1 MGYRKAADVLP
12 KQLIAEI
19 QKYIDGEMLYIPRKC
34 EEHSRWGEKSGT
46 RESWELRNR
55 RILEEYCSGKSISDL
70 AENYFLSVKS
80 IQRILREKIP
90 PEGKGRQGGN
100 TIEQRK

>member
-34 EEHSRWGEKSGT
+34 EEHSRWERKAEPEKAWSCET
-46 RESWELRNR
+46 DAFWRS
-55 RILEEYCSGKSISDL
+55 IAPGKPFLISRKII
-70 AENYFLSVKS
+70 FLSVKS

-90 PEGKGRQGGN
+90 PEGKGTTGREYN
-100 TIEQRK
+100 

>member
-34 EEHSRWGEKSGT
+34 EEHSRW
-46 RESWELRNR
+46 
-55 RILEEYCSGKSISDL
+55 YCSGKTVSDL